1 MSERADNRVPVRE
14 DGEFPKWI
22 GDSLWISPDRCALSV
37 YANTTCGR
45 HDDDYY
51 KCSSPS
57 AKAILNCKPDV
68 REFLLRAFRDFPA
81 EVRSNGR

>member
-1 MSERADNRVPVRE
+1 MPDPTDAPAAVRA

-22 GDSLWISPDRCALSV
+22 GDSLWVSPDRCALSV
-37 YANTTCGR
+37 YANTACGR

-57 AKAILNCKPDV
+57 AKAVLNCKPDV
-68 REFLLRAFRDFPA
+68 REFLLRAFRDFPS
-81 EVRSNGR
+81 EVRTDGQ